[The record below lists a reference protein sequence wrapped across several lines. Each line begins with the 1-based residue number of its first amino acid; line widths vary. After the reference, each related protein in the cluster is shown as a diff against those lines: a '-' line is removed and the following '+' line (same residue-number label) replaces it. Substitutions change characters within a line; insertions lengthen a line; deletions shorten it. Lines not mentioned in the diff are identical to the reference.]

1 MIIGPESPLRFLPAA
16 MERRQALMFEGIRFS
31 IQMADLAHAR
41 LRETLLGLTDAI
53 QSPHEEVGRALEDA
67 WSIID
72 SISRLK
78 GILQQAPGITHRDRW
93 PSIRRLVREM
103 GPSIDSLRNV
113 FQHLD
118 QDVALRVHQDWPLFG
133 ILHWFRL
140 NTDGNSGRIC
150 ALMGGTIAAGQ
161 RPLMNIHGKRLYE
174 TPLGM
179 IELQTEGASISISD
193 LMEVVGRIA
202 GDFERSL
209 TEPRDNR
216 APSDS
221 LIHIDIQFVEAD
233 LNIGREP
240 EEYVV

>member
-1 MIIGPESPLRFLPAA
+1 
-16 MERRQALMFEGIRFS
+16 
-31 IQMADLAHAR
+31 
-41 LRETLLGLTDAI
+41 
-53 QSPHEEVGRALEDA
+53 
-67 WSIID
+67 
-72 SISRLK
+72 
-78 GILQQAPGITHRDRW
+78 
-93 PSIRRLVREM
+93 
-103 GPSIDSLRNV
+103 
-113 FQHLD
+113 
-118 QDVALRVHQDWPLFG
+118 
-133 ILHWFRL
+133 
-140 NTDGNSGRIC
+140 
-150 ALMGGTIAAGQ
+150 MGGTIAAGQ